1 MPDKLYILHF
11 PAPLYEPHI
20 FKSF

>member
-1 MPDKLYILHF
+1 MPDILYILHF